1 MGADVMGSREQGGP
15 DRGTASLLRIPQTAE
30 IQLIE
35 GNKQGT
41 TVVQVHVCKRRPPT
55 LKLYVRR

>member
-1 MGADVMGSREQGGP
+1 MGSREQGGP